1 VLLSYGTS
9 IARGIV
15 GARIV
20 DRRWRIVDRG
30 RVVNGRGC
38 VNHGWPDE
46 HTTPPAPATMPAW
59 AAVPTSIRAA
69 MPTAAMPTAAM
80 PTATV
85 PSAAPAPVPV
95 GMGRRSGKQRGGCKN
110 RHNSRSADQPEHD
123 FHDQLLRC
131 SARIIRPNCG
141 DVVTAIEGSGD
152 RLGEGELRRATRAG
166 GLRDAAFQP
175 VRALRSTR
183 RHTTKLQT

>member
-30 RVVNGRGC
+30 RVVNGRRR

-69 MPTAAMPTAAM
+69 MPTA
-80 PTATV
+80 TV
-85 PSAAPAPVPV
+85 PSAAPVPV

-110 RHNSRSADQPEHD
+110 RHNNRSADQPEHD